1 MNLSTKELAIVS
13 KLIDLNHEY
22 FQAKKIHNPI
32 KNQINDNL
40 ECYESDQEF
49 VLTQKD
55 FVGLRLKVEDYFNQ
69 VEEVWTTESQ
79 QQQTVLNMVRN

>member
-22 FQAKKIHNPI
+22 FQAKKMHNPI

-40 ECYESDQEF
+40 ECYESDQDF
-49 VLTQKD
+49 KLYQKD
-55 FVGLRLKVEDYFNQ
+55 FVVLRSKIEDFFNQ
-69 VEEVWTTESQ
+69 KGEEWTTK
-79 QQQTVLNMVRN
+79 